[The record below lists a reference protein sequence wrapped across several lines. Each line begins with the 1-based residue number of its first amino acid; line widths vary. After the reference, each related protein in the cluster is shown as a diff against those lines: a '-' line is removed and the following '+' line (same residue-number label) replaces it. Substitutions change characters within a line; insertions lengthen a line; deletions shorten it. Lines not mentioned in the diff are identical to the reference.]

1 VRRIRSP
8 RSAVYAYAA
17 VVLFFM
23 WLPILG
29 VLLASFNES
38 RFFSFPFDTWS
49 LAWYEE
55 ATASTT
61 VRDLFATSVKIAGA
75 VAVIAALLGFAGGMA
90 FARYR
95 WAGRSFFQKLVILPL
110 LLPGLV
116 LGLSIR
122 LWINYLEML
131 PTWQTA
137 VLAHTVWVVPI
148 TTLIIAISVYNID
161 PELESAAQD
170 LGAGRARAFWEVT
183 LPPLLPAVRTAA
195 IFAFLLSWLNFPL
208 SYFTTGSESTVPEWI
223 FAKQVGGYTPL
234 LPSVGILAIV
244 LPVLVLAG
252 VLVLMQVVRLTRS
265 AVSVR

>member
-1 VRRIRSP
+1 MRAIRSP
-8 RSAVYAYAA
+8 KGAVYAYAA

-49 LAWYEE
+49 VAWYEE

-61 VRDLFATSVKIAGA
+61 VRELFATSIKIATA
-75 VAVIAALLGFAGGMA
+75 VAALAALIGFAGGMA
-90 FARYR
+90 FARYG
-95 WAGRSFFQKLVILPL
+95 WAGRSVFQKVIILPL

-122 LWINYLEML
+122 LWLNYLDML

-137 VLAHTVWVVPI
+137 VLAHTVWIVPI
-148 TTLIIAISVYNID
+148 TTLIIAISVYNVD
-161 PELESAAQD
+161 PELEAAAKD
-170 LGAGRARAFWEVT
+170 LGAGRTRAFWEVT
-183 LPPLLPAVRTAA
+183 LPPLVPAVRTAA

-208 SYFTTGSESTVPEWI
+208 SYFTTGSDSTVPEWI

-252 VLVLMQVVRLTRS
+252 VIVLLEVVRLTRR
-265 AVSVR
+265 AVSAH

>member
-1 VRRIRSP
+1 V
-8 RSAVYAYAA
+8 YAA
-17 VVLFFM
+17 VVLLFM

-29 VLLASFNES
+29 VALASFNQS
-38 RFFSFPFDTWS
+38 RFFSFPFDSWS
-49 LAWYEE
+49 LEWYRE
-55 ATASTT
+55 ATSSTT
-61 VRDLFATSVKIAGA
+61 VQELFTTSFRIAIA
-75 VAVIAALLGFAGGMA
+75 VAVIAALIGFAGGMA

-95 WAGRSFFQKLVILPL
+95 WAGRAIFQKLIILPI

-122 LWINYLEML
+122 LWLDYLDML

-137 VLAHTVWVVPI
+137 VLAHTIWIVPI

-161 PELESAAQD
+161 PELEAAAQD
-170 LGAGRARAFWEVT
+170 LGAGRARAFLEITV
-183 LPPLLPAVRTAA
+183 PPLVPAVRTAA

-244 LPVLVLAG
+244 LPVLAITAAIIVLQA
-252 VLVLMQVVRLTRS
+252 VRLTSRTLLG
-265 AVSVR
+265 R

>member
-1 VRRIRSP
+1 MRRIRSP
-8 RSAVYAYAA
+8 KGAVYGYAA
-17 VVLFFM
+17 LVLLFM

-29 VLLASFNES
+29 VLLASFNAS

-61 VRDLFATSVKIAGA
+61 VRELFATSIKVA
-75 VAVIAALLGFAGGMA
+75 VAVAVLAALIGFAGGMA

-95 WAGRSFFQKLVILPL
+95 WAGRSVFQKLIILPL

-122 LWINYLEML
+122 LWLNYLDML

-148 TTLIIAISVYNID
+148 TTLIIAISVYNVD
-161 PELESAAQD
+161 PELEAAAKD
-170 LGAGRARAFWEVT
+170 LGAGRTRAFWEVT
-183 LPPLLPAVRTAA
+183 LPPLIPAVRTAA

-208 SYFTTGSESTVPEWI
+208 SYFTTGSDSTVPEWI

-234 LPSVGILAIV
+234 LPSVGILAIL
-244 LPVLVLAG
+244 LPVVLLTGAI
-252 VLVLMQVVRLTRS
+252 VLHEILRLTHR
-265 AVSVR
+265 AVSTR